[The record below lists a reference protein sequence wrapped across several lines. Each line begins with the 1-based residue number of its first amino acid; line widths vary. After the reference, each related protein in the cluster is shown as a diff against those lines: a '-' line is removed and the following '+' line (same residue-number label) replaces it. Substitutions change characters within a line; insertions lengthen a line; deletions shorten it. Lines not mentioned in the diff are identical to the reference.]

1 MGRGRD
7 RDEASAGHGRGGERM
22 SMLMPEGCL
31 VGEHERGMSMVMWE
45 WPLLLPEGGPSY
57 CQHPSPAE

>member
-31 VGEHERGMSMVMWE
+31 LGEHERGMSMVMWGMA
-45 WPLLLPEGGPSY
+45 PPT
-57 CQHPSPAE
+57 A